1 MSFGGVHALSGVSFT
16 LHQGEILGL
25 IGPNGAG
32 KTTLF
37 NCITGVVPG
46 YRGDIHYDGRDLRH
60 LKPHQRARLKIART
74 FQNLELF
81 DELSALDNL
90 VLPLDAFSRRGV
102 IGDLLR
108 LPTTVFD
115 ERKAQEKARAIL
127 HFLDLGN
134 YADTPAG
141 DLPVGLQRR
150 LEIGRALCL
159 EPRLLLLDE
168 PGAGLDA
175 RETAEL
181 ARLLASVRARFKVTM
196 LVVDHDMALIMR
208 ICNRIYVLDYGRDH
222 RRGTAASRS
231 VTTPKWC
238 GRISAAGGCGMSG
251 ALLEARGLRTGYG
264 RLPVVFNVDLEVQ
277 GRRDRRP
284 ARRERRRQ
292 DDDAARAVGDVAAD
306 GGRGPSR
313 RHVAEGQRARTRS
326 RAAASCTSRRGGG
339 SSPTCASTRRCASR
353 ARWPASAAPRPTRAS
368 PTCTTSSRACTSG
381 ARSSRGRCRAGSS
394 RCSRSPAG

>member
-1 MSFGGVHALSGVSFT
+1 MDPLLQADGVSMSFGGVHALSGVSFT
-16 LHQGEILGL
+16 LHRGETLGL

-46 YRGDIHYDGRDLRH
+46 YRGTIHYDGADLRQ
-60 LKPHQRARLKIART
+60 LKPHRRARLKIART

-108 LPTTVFD
+108 LPGTGFE
-115 ERKAQEKARAIL
+115 ERRAEEKARAIL
-127 HFLDLGN
+127 HFLDLGDH
-134 YADTPAG
+134 ADTPAG

-181 ARLLASVRARFKVTM
+181 ARLLAAVRARFEVTM

-208 ICNRIYVLDYGRDH
+208 ICNRIYVLDYGQ
-222 RRGTAASRS
+222 
-231 VTTPKWC
+231 
-238 GRISAAGGCGMSG
+238 II
-251 ALLEARGLRTGYG
+251 
-264 RLPVVFNVDLEVQ
+264 
-277 GRRDRRP
+277 
-284 ARRERRRQ
+284 
-292 DDDAARAVGDVAAD
+292 
-306 GGRGPSR
+306 
-313 RHVAEGQRARTRS
+313 AEGPPEQIRDDPEVVRAYLGQ
-326 RAAASCTSRRGGG
+326 AAA
-339 SSPTCASTRRCASR
+339 A
-353 ARWPASAAPRPTRAS
+353 
-368 PTCTTSSRACTSG
+368 
-381 ARSSRGRCRAGSS
+381 
-394 RCSRSPAG
+394 